1 MCAPPSSTPTHP
13 THRDAALPPINH
25 LSSVSSMS
33 RAAVPGGT
41 LRGTAASGVT
51 RWPCWC
57 QPPPPSRKQAIS
69 GAGACSSSGVEWQ
82 HGSQLSWRAE
92 GQKQM
97 DHSCGLMY
105 TTNYTPH
112 IALTHLDEAPIVCA
126 VQHAW
131 QREAAGVSIGGR
143 APPLLQ
149 PAPQQP
155 AALQQAGSGQ
165 GAAQSMREA
174 AGGRKPVP
182 LAPRFL
188 SNHPLEPAC
197 C

>member
-1 MCAPPSSTPTHP
+1 M
-13 THRDAALPPINH
+13 R
-25 LSSVSSMS
+25 
-33 RAAVPGGT
+33 T